1 MEESKYFSRRI
12 DRALLAWK
20 DSARHKPL
28 LLRGA
33 RQVGKSST
41 VRHLARQFDNFVEI
55 NFEKSPKYRGVFSGD
70 LDARHIVE
78 TIKQIAGV
86 QIVAGK
92 TLLFFDE
99 IQMCQEAISSLR
111 FFWED
116 IPDLHVI
123 AAGSLLEFTLNE
135 IPTFGVGRIHS
146 LFMYPMSFDEFLEA
160 SGMAALQEAKRGAS
174 PDSPLPTVLH
184 EQLVALFRT
193 YLMVGGM
200 PESVATWADTHS
212 YEECQAVLK
221 EIAYTYEVDFAKY
234 KKRAN
239 AVLLRQTLHSAAH
252 QIGGKF
258 VYSQVSR
265 DFRSAQIKEALSL
278 LTLAGL
284 IIPVYST
291 SANGFPLGAEAD
303 GKSVK
308 YLFLDSGLLLAVLGM
323 DFGNIASISEDILI
337 GNASDLVNKGH
348 ITEMVAGL
356 EMVKNMPQDC
366 PPSLYFWMREARG
379 SLAEVDY
386 VVAKDMKILPI
397 EVKAE
402 VRGGM
407 KSLFSFVESKGIDRA
422 VRTSLEGFG
431 SFTKGACMVEV
442 RPLYALGD
450 MLGFPRGGN
459 IPENIGGE

>member
-1 MEESKYFSRRI
+1 MEQQKYYNRQI

-20 DSARHKPL
+20 ESPRHKPL

-33 RQVGKSST
+33 RQVGKSSS
-41 VRHLARQFDNFVEI
+41 VRHLAKQFDNLVEI
-55 NFEKSPKYRGVFSGD
+55 NFERKPIYLEIFRGD
-70 LDARHIVE
+70 LDAKHIVE
-78 TIKQIAGV
+78 TIKSITGLP
-86 QIVAGK
+86 IIPGK

-116 IPDLHVI
+116 MPELHVV
-123 AAGSLLEFTLNE
+123 AAGSLLEFALNE

-146 LFMYPMSFDEFLEA
+146 MFMYPMSFDEFLDALGMDALLKAKREA
-160 SGMAALQEAKRGAS
+160 SPEQ
-174 PDSPLPTVLH
+174 PLLPVLH
-184 EQLVALFRT
+184 DQLVSLFRT
-193 YLMVGGM
+193 FLMVGGM
-200 PESVATWADTHS
+200 PESVDAWVSTQS
-212 YEECQAVLK
+212 YVECQAVQK

-239 AVLLRQTLHSAAH
+239 VSLLRQTLHSAAH

-265 DFRSAQIKEALSL
+265 DFRSSQIKDALNL

-284 IIPVYST
+284 LIPVCNT
-291 SANGFPLGAEAD
+291 AANGFPLGAEAD
-303 GKSVK
+303 EGCAK

-323 DFGNIASISEDILI
+323 DFGSITEISEQILI
-337 GNASDLVNKGH
+337 SNASDLVNKGH

-356 EMVKNMPQDC
+356 EIIKNMPSDNV
-366 PPSLYFWMREARG
+366 PSLYFWMRG
-379 SLAEVDY
+379 MKNSLAEVDY
-386 VVAKDMKILPI
+386 VMAKDMKILPI

-407 KSLFSFVESKGIDRA
+407 KSLYSFIESKGITRA
-422 VRTSLEGFG
+422 VRTSLENFGGFEKEDCRIDI
-431 SFTKGACMVEV
+431 F
-442 RPLYALGD
+442 PLYALQNL
-450 MLGFPRGGN
+450 MSK
-459 IPENIGGE
+459 

>member
-1 MEESKYFSRRI
+1 MEQQKYFHRQI
-12 DRALLAWK
+12 DQALLAWK
-20 DSARHKPL
+20 NSTRHKPL

-41 VRHLARQFDNFVEI
+41 VRHLAEQFDNFVEI
-55 NFEKSPKYRGVFSGD
+55 NFERKPKYLEMFRGD
-70 LDARHIVE
+70 LDAKHIVE
-78 TIKQIAGV
+78 TIKSITGEP
-86 QIVAGK
+86 IVPGK

-116 IPDLHVI
+116 MPDLHVI
-123 AAGSLLEFTLNE
+123 AAGSLLEFALNE

-146 LFMYPMSFDEFLEA
+146 MFMYSMSFDEFLGA
-160 SGMAALQEAKRGAS
+160 LGMDSLLEAKWQAS
-174 PDSPLPTVLH
+174 QQQPLFPILH
-184 EQLVALFRT
+184 EQLVSLFRT
-193 YLMVGGM
+193 FLMVGGM
-200 PESVATWADTHS
+200 PESVATWVNTHS
-212 YEECQAVLK
+212 YVECQAVQK

-239 AVLLRQTLHSAAH
+239 TTLLRQTLHSAAH

-278 LTLAGL
+278 LVLAGL
-284 IIPVYST
+284 LIPIYNT
-291 SANGFPLGAEAD
+291 AANGFPLGAEAD
-303 GKSVK
+303 EGCVK
-308 YLFLDSGLLLAVLGM
+308 YLFLDSGLLLAILGM
-323 DFGNIASISEDILI
+323 DFGSITAISEQILI
-337 GNASDLVNKGH
+337 GNAADLVNKGH

-356 EMVKNMPQDC
+356 EIIKNMPADC
-366 PPSLYFWMREARG
+366 VPSLYFWQRDARG

-386 VVAKDMKILPI
+386 IMAKNMKILPI

-407 KSLFSFVESKGIDRA
+407 KSLYAFVESKAIKQA
-422 VRTSLEGFG
+422 VRTSLENFG
-431 SFTKGACMVEV
+431 SFQKDDCTIDIF
-442 RPLYALGD
+442 PLYALRN
-450 MLGFPRGGN
+450 LVQK
-459 IPENIGGE
+459 

>member
-1 MEESKYFSRRI
+1 MEQQKYFHRQI
-12 DRALLAWK
+12 DQALLAWK
-20 DSARHKPL
+20 NSTRHKPL

-41 VRHLARQFDNFVEI
+41 VRHLAEQFDNFVEI
-55 NFEKSPKYRGVFSGD
+55 NFERKPKYLEMFRGD
-70 LDARHIVE
+70 LDAKHIVE
-78 TIKQIAGV
+78 TIKSITGEP
-86 QIVAGK
+86 IVPGK

-99 IQMCQEAISSLR
+99 IQMCQQAISSLR

-116 IPDLHVI
+116 MPDLHVI
-123 AAGSLLEFTLNE
+123 AAGSLLEFALNE

-146 LFMYPMSFDEFLEA
+146 MFMYSMSFDEFLGA
-160 SGMAALQEAKRGAS
+160 LGMNALLEAKWQAS
-174 PDSPLPTVLH
+174 QQQPLLPILH
-184 EQLVALFRT
+184 EQLVSLFRT
-193 YLMVGGM
+193 FLMVGGM
-200 PESVATWADTHS
+200 PESVATWVDTHS
-212 YEECQAVLK
+212 YVECQAVQK

-239 AVLLRQTLHSAAH
+239 TTLLRQTLHSAAH

-284 IIPVYST
+284 LIPIYNT
-291 SANGFPLGAEAD
+291 AANGFPLGAEAD
-303 GKSVK
+303 EGCVK
-308 YLFLDSGLLLAVLGM
+308 YLFLDSGLLLAILGM
-323 DFGNIASISEDILI
+323 DFGSITAISEQILI
-337 GNASDLVNKGH
+337 GNAADLVNKGH

-356 EMVKNMPQDC
+356 EVIKNMPADC
-366 PPSLYFWMREARG
+366 VPSLYFWQRDARG

-386 VVAKDMKILPI
+386 VMAKDMKILPI

-407 KSLFSFVESKGIDRA
+407 KSLYTFVESKAIKQA
-422 VRTSLEGFG
+422 VRTSLENFG
-431 SFTKGACMVEV
+431 RFQKDDCTIDIF
-442 RPLYALGD
+442 PLYALRN
-450 MLGFPRGGN
+450 LVQK
-459 IPENIGGE
+459 

>member
-1 MEESKYFSRRI
+1 MEQQKYFHRQI
-12 DRALLAWK
+12 DKALLAWK
-20 DSARHKPL
+20 DSTRHKPL

-41 VRHLARQFDNFVEI
+41 VRHLAEQFDNFVEI
-55 NFEKSPKYRGVFSGD
+55 NFERKPKYMEIFRGD
-70 LDARHIVE
+70 LDAKHIVE
-78 TIKQIAGV
+78 TIKSITGEP
-86 QIVAGK
+86 IVPGK

-116 IPDLHVI
+116 MPELHVI
-123 AAGSLLEFTLNE
+123 AAGSLLEFALNE

-146 LFMYPMSFDEFLEA
+146 MFMYSMSFDEFLD
-160 SGMAALQEAKRGAS
+160 ALGLEPLLEAKCNAS
-174 PDSPLPTVLH
+174 QQQPLLPVLH

-193 YLMVGGM
+193 FLMVGGM
-200 PESVATWADTHS
+200 PESVYTWVTTHS
-212 YEECQAVLK
+212 YVECQAVQK

-239 AVLLRQTLHSAAH
+239 TTLLRHTLHSAAH
-252 QIGGKF
+252 QIGRKF

-284 IIPVYST
+284 LIPIYNT
-291 SANGFPLGAEAD
+291 AANGFPLGAEAD
-303 GKSVK
+303 EGCVK

-323 DFGNIASISEDILI
+323 DFGSITAISEQILI
-337 GNASDLVNKGH
+337 GNAADLVNKGH

-356 EMVKNMPQDC
+356 EIIKNMPADC
-366 PPSLYFWMREARG
+366 VPSLYFWQRDARG

-386 VVAKDMKILPI
+386 IMAKDMKILPV

-407 KSLFSFVESKGIDRA
+407 KSLYSFVESKAIKHA
-422 VRTSLEGFG
+422 VRTSLENFG
-431 SFTKGACMVEV
+431 CFRKDDCTIDIY
-442 RPLYALGD
+442 PLYALGN
-450 MLGFPRGGN
+450 LVQQ
-459 IPENIGGE
+459 

>member
-12 DRALLAWK
+12 DRALLEWK
-20 DSARHKPL
+20 GSSHHKPL

-33 RQVGKSST
+33 RQVGKSSS

-55 NFEKSPKYRGVFSGD
+55 NFEKSPKYMEVFKGD

-123 AAGSLLEFTLNE
+123 AAGSLLEFTLSE

-160 SGMAALQEAKRGAS
+160 LGMEALQEAKRKAS
-174 PDSPLPTVLH
+174 PDSPLPTILH

-200 PESVATWADTHS
+200 PESVSTWVNAHS

-221 EIAYTYEVDFAKY
+221 GIAYTYEVDFAKY

-239 AVLLRQTLHSAAH
+239 TVLLRQTLHSAAH

-258 VYSQVSR
+258 VCSQVSR
-265 DFRSAQIKEALSL
+265 DFRSSQVNEALSL

-284 IIPVYST
+284 IIPVYRT
-291 SANGFPLGAEAD
+291 SANGFPLGAGAD
-303 GKSVK
+303 EKSAK
-308 YLFLDSGLLLAVLGM
+308 YLFIDSGLLLAVLGM
-323 DFGNIASISEDILI
+323 DFGSIASISEDILI
-337 GNASDLVNKGH
+337 GNAADLVNKGH

-356 EMVKNMPQDC
+356 EIVKNMPQDC
-366 PPSLYFWMREARG
+366 PPTLYFWMREARG

-386 VVAKDMKILPI
+386 IVAKDMKILPI

-407 KSLFSFVESKGIDRA
+407 KSLFSFVEMKGTDRA

-431 SFTKGACMVEV
+431 SFIKGTCVVEV
-442 RPLYALGD
+442 WPLYALGD
-450 MLGFPRGGN
+450 MFGFQNG
-459 IPENIGGE
+459 ENTSKI